1 VRNFFRQ
8 PFVDVLTALEQ
19 LAGVNGPPLRHRD
32 AGSTEPGAPRAKH
45 RPADPRGVRVLV
57 VPFVTLVVTWFVY
70 VPIHELLHVLGC
82 VATGGTVTRLELSA
96 RYGANLLSK
105 VFPFVVSGSDYAGQ
119 LKGFD
124 THGSDLCYLATDF
137 LPFVLSI
144 LIGVPLVKLAGRRR
158 RPIVFGMAVVLGLA
172 PFYNLPGD
180 YFEMASIITT
190 RSLSAVTS
198 GGTPSG
204 GESGVSE
211 NAAPAVER
219 VRAFEKLRS
228 DDIFRLL
235 SDVTNHP
242 EKLGLE
248 TLRSKLV
255 AAALIVVSA
264 ALAVILAFGTYWA
277 GHLLCRVLRPRPGVG
292 PPMTAAVR

>member
-1 VRNFFRQ
+1 MRNFFRQ
-8 PFVDVLTALEQ
+8 PFLDVLAALEQ
-19 LAGVNGPPLRHRD
+19 LAGAGAPPPRAD
-32 AGSTEPGAPRAKH
+32 AGNTETGAPRTK
-45 RPADPRGVRVLV
+45 PRAGDSRGARVLV

-144 LIGVPLVKLAGRRR
+144 LIGVPLVKLAGRGR
-158 RPIVFGMAVVLGLA
+158 RPIVFGMAIVLGLA
-172 PFYNLPGD
+172 PFYNLSGD

-190 RSLSAVTS
+190 RSMATVTGGGTSPGGGSAV
-198 GGTPSG
+198 
-204 GESGVSE
+204 GET
-211 NAAPAVER
+211 VEHAMDK
-219 VRAFEKLRS
+219 VHALEKLRS
-228 DDIFRLL
+228 DDVFRLL
-235 SDVTNHP
+235 SDFTNHP

-248 TLRSKLV
+248 TLRSKFV
-255 AAALIVVSA
+255 AVGLIAVSA
-264 ALAVILAFGTYWA
+264 ALAVVLSFGTYWA
-277 GHLLCRVLRPRPGVG
+277 GHVLCRLLQPRPRGA
-292 PPMTAAVR
+292 PPLPAARR